1 MPASVL
7 LAAATGC
14 SLWEAPEQDPPAT
27 AVETPTAS
35 PTEVPEPERGGLA
48 FEDPEAEEPIEFVGM
63 HTGGRSTI
71 LLYTAD
77 FTNAGTYDPAPAP
90 EEGTERA
97 ELDVTSVETRD
108 GSVVLAVEAAYLD
121 DGGELTVHADD
132 FLGVV
137 LPDGYASAGEDA
149 VEEYRPEE
157 EGVLAVIGPREPS
170 ADFPLTFEDLP
181 ALSLFRYEVPAG
193 NIDGYDE
200 TRHPGPATA
209 ITCLEVDGAQGRVW
223 SQDGETPCD
232 LAWM

>member
-7 LAAATGC
+7 LAASTGC

-27 AVETPTAS
+27 ATESASAS
-35 PTEVPEPERGGLA
+35 PTEEPEPERGGLA
-48 FEDPEAEEPIEFVGM
+48 FEDSEAEEPIEFVGM
-63 HTGGRSTI
+63 HTEGRSTI

-77 FTNAGTYDPAPAP
+77 FTNAGTYDPAPTP

-97 ELDVTSVETRD
+97 ELDVTSVEARD
-108 GSVVLAVEAAYLD
+108 GSVVLTVGAAYLD

-149 VEEYRPEE
+149 VEEYRPDE

-170 ADFPLTFEDLP
+170 AEFTLTFEDLP
-181 ALSLFRYEVPAG
+181 ALSLFRYELLAE
-193 NIDGYDE
+193 NIDGYDS
-200 TRHPGPATA
+200 TRYPGPVAA
-209 ITCLEVDGAQGRVW
+209 ITCLEADGAQGRVW
-223 SQDGETPCD
+223 SQNGETPCD
-232 LAWM
+232 RALM